1 MNHLRHQ
8 KYKNNRQ
15 INNRLVLKV
24 QNCPL
29 ELQKW
34 LKLIILSI
42 NDMDRFEK
50 KNYQRIEYLQ
60 KTLGTIGMIG

>member
-15 INNRLVLKV
+15 INNTLVLKV

-34 LKLIILSI
+34 LKLINLSI

>member
-15 INNRLVLKV
+15 INNTLVLKV

-60 KTLGTIGMIG
+60 KTLGAIGMIG

>member
-15 INNRLVLKV
+15 INNTLVLKV

-29 ELQKW
+29 ELQK
-34 LKLIILSI
+34 
-42 NDMDRFEK
+42 
-50 KNYQRIEYLQ
+50 
-60 KTLGTIGMIG
+60 

>member
-15 INNRLVLKV
+15 INNTLVLKV

-50 KNYQRIEYLQ
+50 KNYQRTEYLQ